1 MLVATLP
8 TLLAFA
14 PSPRV
19 AVPTSAAVSRRAVP
33 VAQISRRDGLALG
46 AAAAFSTLC
55 EPLPAFADDVKTVV
69 VAGATG
75 QTGRRCLQ
83 RLAAMPGVSAVGGVR
98 DPTKAAKKLAESKIE
113 IRGAMIEKG
122 AAIDA
127 SSVELKGLDVEK
139 DSVDAMAATLKGADS
154 LLIAVGFVPGNPFKM
169 GEAAHAVDNVGTV
182 ALVDA
187 AKAAGVRKVVLV
199 TSILTDAGAWGQL
212 DSAGYKVT
220 NAFGNVLEEKLVAEK
235 YLRKSGLD
243 YTIVRPGG
251 LKADPPTG
259 ALYVAPENSL
269 NAGEV
274 SRDLVA
280 DVAVAAVFDAKAK
293 NKVVEI
299 VESDKD
305 GNAKNGVFN
314 GLKM

>member
-1 MLVATLP
+1 M
-8 TLLAFA
+8 
-14 PSPRV
+14 
-19 AVPTSAAVSRRAVP
+19 
-33 VAQISRRDGLALG
+33 Q
-46 AAAAFSTLC
+46 
-55 EPLPAFADDVKTVV
+55 
-69 VAGATG
+69 
-75 QTGRRCLQ
+75 
-83 RLAAMPGVSAVGGVR
+83 VR
-98 DPTKAAKKLAESKIE
+98 DPDRAAKKLAESKIE